1 MDNKY
6 LIYTELCENAGM
18 DKVEMIINEI
28 KKDTCVIGACAI
40 TTVPPDID
48 FTEVRKDYYEKLNCD
63 FKTPV
68 GSILKFPLNVLS
80 KRVRSFGM
88 YKNDKCF
95 GRGYADL
102 NIRKNGAISFLVRV
116 GNEKCDYKIALDKWS
131 LLQMVLYHLSLKP
144 ITPTKHALYISSGI
158 NMVRGSDAI
167 DRGITGPLRFIMSN
181 MSAEQKEHL
190 ETQVQNLLT
199 LIKQG

>member
-1 MDNKY
+1 MDNEY

-40 TTVPPDID
+40 TTAPPDID
-48 FTEVRKDYYEKLNCD
+48 FTEVRKDYYEKLNCG

-80 KRVRSFGM
+80 KQVRSYGPD
-88 YKNDKCF
+88 KTDKCF
-95 GRGYADL
+95 ERGYAEL
-102 NIRKNGAISFLVRV
+102 NVQRNGAISFLVRV

-144 ITPTKHALYISSGI
+144 IIPTTSTWSPAAGI
-158 NMVRGSDAI
+158 RRVSDII
-167 DRGITGPLRFIMSN
+167 DFDVTNPLQLIMSA
-181 MSAEQKEHL
+181 MSVEQKEHL
-190 ETQVQNLLT
+190 EAQVQNLLA